1 MTNSIQRTNPLDLPI
16 PHPTVGRLTLL
27 SHRKIGSCD
36 QPGRF
41 NQAGCLGAPCHSSAQ
56 VQRVLLLHPRR
67 AQLHGLR
74 GLGGRVV
81 VPPEVLGVR
90 RSPSGL
96 SLRVVLGVRR
106 PSGFAWIS
114 SGCLLHWAFA
124 SALLPGHCVPVPMR
138 DRSGSGSCR
147 HDRGR
152 PFRGT
157 SSVPERMRSRCFLWS
172 GLEALAESSFVVRA
186 SENRQPGSVDQTV
199 REAPL
204 YLLIL
209 AVNRSAEYSTGCC
222 SKKRCR
228 PDFCAKTLPHLID
241 AACSHGQIL

>member
-124 SALLPGHCVPVPMR
+124 SALPSWALCTCSHAGPLGLR
-138 DRSGSGSCR
+138 
-147 HDRGR
+147 
-152 PFRGT
+152 
-157 SSVPERMRSRCFLWS
+157 FLS
-172 GLEALAESSFVVRA
+172 PR
-186 SENRQPGSVDQTV
+186 PGSAIPGDFFGARKNEV
-199 REAPL
+199 EMLPL
-204 YLLIL
+204 EWIGG
-209 AVNRSAEYSTGCC
+209 AR
-222 SKKRCR
+222 
-228 PDFCAKTLPHLID
+228 
-241 AACSHGQIL
+241 